1 MHLFYVCVCEIALFG
16 QGPACGCCL
25 LGLCCVCMA
34 RVYSGK
40 HGKIIHLSLTHYHH
54 NHCGSYGRGVLHL
67 DWLPGNANNHKN
79 ETVVIN
85 PAHTA
90 NELLELL
97 DPLRIT
103 LRPHTVTYGC
113 QLFGLLC
120 SQITS
125 VPSNSSFQRL
135 PSIDTV
141 YNPEVSKH
149 QAVYLRIS
157 YLDFLRNLWPS
168 KHEA

>member
-1 MHLFYVCVCEIALFG
+1 M
-16 QGPACGCCL
+16 
-25 LGLCCVCMA
+25 
-34 RVYSGK
+34 
-40 HGKIIHLSLTHYHH
+40 
-54 NHCGSYGRGVLHL
+54 
-67 DWLPGNANNHKN
+67 N
-79 ETVVIN
+79 ETAVIN
-85 PAHTA
+85 PEFAH
-90 NELLELL
+90 LLCVQMSKF

-103 LRPHTVTYGC
+103 LRLHTVTYVTVC
-113 QLFGLLC
+113 SQLLGLLC

-135 PSIDTV
+135 PSIDTA

-168 KHEA
+168 KHKAWLGYLLKSKCNWITLQTSPIHSSLNLKPIHSFIFLTIFSSCTVLRELEPLAADI